1 MFSKNTYVVLICL
14 LIVIGDFCAYECSN
28 ATITSTYAWN
38 GRVRTRAIPIPDSKV
53 YKYTS
58 PTGISDFSSPVV
70 EIENNEDK
78 NGRQSIYKGEDE
90 GVNDIDSECIFY
102 MSMPNNTMA
111 TSFLHKEK
119 PSTPFKPIQKTPT
132 IEIEQRK
139 PVFSP
144 VEARDQ
150 VLYKR
155 PPRTPTPKGNL
166 RKFLSPFVNVSD
178 YEKKSLFADVL
189 ATTSPLMQMIDAP
202 LAPVSDVSNTSEI
215 KKEKTKKKKV
225 SQTKEDVDYY
235 GFPGWESD
243 SEDSIDDE
251 VGHLHLSEEDNEAG
265 NEEVF
270 YFEDFDFD
278 KDEVN
283 KKAEE
288 QKLFDE
294 LNNYGFYDVPSD
306 NDSEDDF
313 QNLVADVRID
323 ERNDEDDMFS
333 FFIN

>member
-1 MFSKNTYVVLICL
+1 M
-14 LIVIGDFCAYECSN
+14 
-28 ATITSTYAWN
+28 
-38 GRVRTRAIPIPDSKV
+38 RTKAIPIPDTEI

-58 PTGISDFSSPVV
+58 PTGISDFSSPVPD
-70 EIENNEDK
+70 INKPKNDEDK
-78 NGRQSIYKGEDE
+78 YGRQSIYTEQE
-90 GVNDIDSECIFY
+90 GINDIDSECIFY
-102 MSMPNNTMA
+102 MSMPNNSMI
-111 TSFLHKEK
+111 TSFLHKEES
-119 PSTPFKPIQKTPT
+119 STPFKPIQKTPT
-132 IEIEQRK
+132 KEIEQRK
-139 PVFSP
+139 PIFSP
-144 VEARDQ
+144 MEARDQ

-166 RKFLSPFVNVSD
+166 RKFLSPSVNVSD
-178 YEKKSLFADVL
+178 YGKKSLFADAI

-202 LAPVSDVSNTSEI
+202 MTPVSEVSKTSEI
-215 KKEKTKKKKV
+215 IKEKTKKKKV

-251 VGHLHLSEEDNEAG
+251 VGHSSEEEVEEDNEAG
-265 NEEVF
+265 NEEIF

-283 KKAEE
+283 LKASKKSEE

-294 LNNYGFYDVPSD
+294 LNGYGFYDVPSVS
-306 NDSEDDF
+306 NSSNNSELEF
-313 QNLVADVRID
+313 EELVADLKID
-323 ERNDEDDMFS
+323 GRNDEDDMFG

>member
-28 ATITSTYAWN
+28 ATITSTYVWN
-38 GRVRTRAIPIPDSKV
+38 GRVRTRAIPIPDSQV

-58 PTGISDFSSPVV
+58 PTGISDVTSPVPD
-70 EIENNEDK
+70 INKAENDEDK
-78 NGRQSIYKGEDE
+78 YGRQSIYKGEDE

-111 TSFLHKEK
+111 TSFLNKEK
-119 PSTPFKPIQKTPT
+119 SSTPFKPIQKTPT

-139 PVFSP
+139 PVFNP

-202 LAPVSDVSNTSEI
+202 LPSVSEGSNTSEI
-215 KKEKTKKKKV
+215 KKERTKKKKV

-251 VGHLHLSEEDNEAG
+251 VGHLHLSEEVEEDNEAG
-265 NEEVF
+265 NGEVF

-278 KDEVN
+278 NDEVN

-294 LNNYGFYDVPSD
+294 LNNYGFYDVPSVSNSPSNSD
-306 NDSEDDF
+306 REF
-313 QNLVADVRID
+313 EELVADVKID
-323 ERNDEDDMFS
+323 
-333 FFIN
+333 